1 MDIYKI
7 KSFIIILIIYLIAL
21 LPSIIL
27 FSKESFSNGKK
38 SFIKTLSI
46 CTIIEVII
54 FSIIYAFP
62 RNIICLFQAPKN
74 IENYSF
80 YALKILFIASIITP
94 IHYTLPIYLFKNQK
108 KKKAIILFSLKIIY
122 IPILIFINFAFNT
135 KLTLFTMPILDFI
148 YSSILFLYLHI
159 I

>member
-21 LPSIIL
+21 LPTIIIFL
-27 FSKESFSNGKK
+27 KNNTCNSKKNFL
-38 SFIKTLSI
+38 KTLSI
-46 CTIIEVII
+46 CSIIEIII
-54 FSIIYAFP
+54 FSLIYAFP
-62 RNIICLFQAPKN
+62 RTILSFFKVPIN

-80 YALKILFIASIITP
+80 YALKILFVASILTP
-94 IHYTLPIYLFKNQK
+94 IHYTFPIYLFKNQK

-122 IPILIFINFAFNT
+122 IPILFFINFVFNT
-135 KLTLFTMPILDFI
+135 KFALFTMPILDFI
-148 YSSILFLYLHI
+148 YSSILLFYLYI